1 MISSTHLLCCPSAVI
16 RSRITV
22 RDCNLRVTSGQVNH
36 RSFVKHRLTGSQ
48 SQTVVVNSCYFKTPR
63 LAQTV
68 TVVVNHRHT
77 LLTSTGVQRWGK
89 EKETVWPKARNIE
102 PIRWQL
108 SALVASVELWKIF
121 MGVLPL
127 NGETW
132 IYGAVAPVPSC
143 FFVITARLTRRAPC
157 LSLYGTLVLQQE
169 DVNLV
174 RYEERCLAAVHLH

>member
-1 MISSTHLLCCPSAVI
+1 MLFQNT
-16 RSRITV
+16 
-22 RDCNLRVTSGQVNH
+22 
-36 RSFVKHRLTGSQ
+36 
-48 SQTVVVNSCYFKTPR
+48 QTRT
-63 LAQTV
+63 QTV

-132 IYGAVAPVPSC
+132 IYGAVAPVPLC
-143 FFVITARLTRRAPC
+143 FFVITARLTRRAP
-157 LSLYGTLVLQQE
+157 SVP
-169 DVNLV
+169 V
-174 RYEERCLAAVHLH
+174 RHTCATTGRRKSGPIWREMLGGSSFALNTNGAECFKKRLNEIV